1 MTPEQLA
8 AAVECLREQRRKQ
21 GFPSKVE
28 DPGALATIVGVIRE
42 HIAAQAQREAAAERE
57 LEEKS
62 A

>member
-28 DPGALATIVGVIRE
+28 DPVALATIVSVLRE
-42 HIAAQAQREAAAERE
+42 HIAAQAERE
-57 LEEKS
+57 MAEKS